1 MLNLLIICNVQKLH
15 TVCVCAC
22 VFHAKHEIECSKHL
36 TIFEM
41 AKPNT
46 IMKNSKGPLSLW
58 RCTYLMLFPSF
69 QLDCFRETETW
80 KYYFSGNSNWPLWL
94 SKWSTNDLMDA
105 PYWLQFAE
113 PQSCLP
119 SWFAQP
125 ATLSLQSWRDVPIMG
140 LLFLQPEKKGKMERN
155 AWVLLRKHLPLHAAL
170 FLCGNLHPGGLTQ
183 KLLQQDPF
191 TNNVSGLLC

>member
-1 MLNLLIICNVQKLH
+1 MLRNYTL
-15 TVCVCAC
+15 C
-22 VFHAKHEIECSKHL
+22 VFVRLFSMLKHEIECSKHL

-41 AKPNT
+41 AKPST
-46 IMKNSKGPLSLW
+46 IMKNYENMEHSKGPQSLW
-58 RCTYLMLFPSF
+58 RHSYLIIFLSF
-69 QLDCFRETETW
+69 QLDCFRKIETW

-125 ATLSLQSWRDVPIMG
+125 VTLSLQSWRGVPIMG